1 METQIVEW
9 RLIRNGSEVIDVL
22 RQDLDDLEVNGRG
35 YVLDWLIPE
44 EHVEAAQSGEWC
56 EEGFTYHIGTDYYE
70 IVCRVINDNKE

>member
-1 METQIVEW
+1 MDPKVVEW
-9 RLIRNGSEVIDVL
+9 RLIRNGSEVVDVL
-22 RQDLDDLEVNGRG
+22 KQDLDDLEVNGRG

-44 EHVEAAQSGEWC
+44 EHAEAAQSGEWC